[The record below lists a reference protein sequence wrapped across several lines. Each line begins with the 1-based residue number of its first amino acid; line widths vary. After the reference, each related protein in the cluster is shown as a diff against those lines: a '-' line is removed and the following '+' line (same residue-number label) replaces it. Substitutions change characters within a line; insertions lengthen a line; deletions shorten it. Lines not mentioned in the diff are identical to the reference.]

1 MLRMGKLDQSI
12 AAYREAVKRW
22 PDSSMTLNALGYT
35 LADHTNEYREAEKLI
50 RKALKNNPESPA
62 IIDSLGWVLH
72 KRGKNEEALQQL
84 EIAYAGFP
92 DHEVAAHLVEVL
104 VALERN
110 DEAAE
115 LLGVAEEQ
123 APDSELLK
131 DVRER
136 LFPEAP

>member
-1 MLRMGKLDQSI
+1 
-12 AAYREAVKRW
+12 
-22 PDSSMTLNALGYT
+22 
-35 LADHTNEYREAEKLI
+35 
-50 RKALKNNPESPA
+50 
-62 IIDSLGWVLH
+62 
-72 KRGKNEEALQQL
+72 
-84 EIAYAGFP
+84 
-92 DHEVAAHLVEVL
+92 